1 MYLWMQDAQLKSLK
15 CMLKWRALYAQAGKL
30 SGGERADI
38 KCRVSVAI
46 CHNLISVKL
55 RGKILK
61 HSGTAETNR
70 FAIL

>member
-1 MYLWMQDAQLKSLK
+1 MDA
-15 CMLKWRALYAQAGKL
+15 RRPAQVAQVARFVCA
-30 SGGERADI
+30 SWEVVERGGERADI

-55 RGKILK
+55 RGRILK
-61 HSGTAETNR
+61 HSGTTETNR